1 MSDKP
6 TCVLSWTHIR
16 HSTVVYVSV
25 IRSYRTLRVGV
36 TDNALYSVC
45 PQARTTPVP
54 ARRSQRVTEALSQ
67 RSCLEILVFSTR
79 GFGYPCLEILVFST
93 RCIGYP
99 SLLYINHGSTM
110 CIQSWGCRD
119 MRGPAVQPPR
129 KAHRGGGKKM
139 VLQQPPTRARVGK
152 RTPYQNHSETQRS
165 HGIRIKPVQTSMKRG
180 Q

>member
-1 MSDKP
+1 MS
-6 TCVLSWTHIR
+6 WIHIAR
-16 HSTVVYVSV
+16 LYTFVSLGV
-25 IRSYRTLRVGV
+25 IDNTLYG
-36 TDNALYSVC
+36 VC

-54 ARRSQRVTEALSQ
+54 ARTWPAGVTEALSQ